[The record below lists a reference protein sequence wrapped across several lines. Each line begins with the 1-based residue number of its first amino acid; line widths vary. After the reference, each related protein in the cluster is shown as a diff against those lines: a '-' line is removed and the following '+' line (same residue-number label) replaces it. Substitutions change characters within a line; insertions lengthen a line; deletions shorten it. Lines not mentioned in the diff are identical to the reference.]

1 VQAVL
6 KASSLTATWQYL
18 HYIYAHLYDNALH
31 FGLFDTTDDSILE
44 HGNRSVSKC
53 YKRLVWQTH
62 NLDAGTVWTAKRT
75 VEERDAD
82 GKKTG
87 QLVAKEVKSVANPN
101 VATQVHEL
109 KWAAQETKHR
119 RTDCPVTT
127 QSVHVQETE
136 RLKQEGRAGD
146 RAEVASALDAL
157 K

>member
-1 VQAVL
+1 MNQPWNYPLGA
-6 KASSLTATWQYL
+6 A
-18 HYIYAHLYDNALH
+18 
-31 FGLFDTTDDSILE
+31 FGLAP
-44 HGNRSVSKC
+44 RS
-53 YKRLVWQTH
+53 
-62 NLDAGTVWTAKRT
+62 
-75 VEERDAD
+75 
-82 GKKTG
+82 
-87 QLVAKEVKSVANPN
+87 VAKEVKSVANPN

-119 RTDCPVTT
+119 RTDCPVTA